1 VGRLLLADQAIAL
14 SVFPNDDRLGAL
26 RLLADTVSR
35 ERLLRELLP
44 DRPEWWSSGVARLRY
59 KPERRYVAQ
68 LRGAGPNAVLR
79 IYEEARFSAAQR
91 GAGALS
97 STGRLRLPRPWV
109 ASAEHRLLVYE
120 WLPGRPLN
128 ELIAEPDLDPRA
140 IAAVGAALA
149 EWHRQTGAPLAC
161 RSHEVEATALAA
173 AVRGVAAVC
182 PHLQPRARALAE
194 RLAALLARPPARY
207 CPIHGDFYADQVLL
221 AGDEVAILD
230 LDNAALGDPAVDLG
244 NFAAHLENDALHGRL
259 DARRVKLLQNALLEG
274 YRASTQRPVPVTFWW
289 HTAAGLLRLA
299 PHPFRRRVPDWPERT
314 AAILNRV
321 ETILDL
327 YCEGDPC
334 HTGGAAVSV
343 LSGQL
348 SASERRG

>member
-1 VGRLLLADQAIAL
+1 
-14 SVFPNDDRLGAL
+14 
-26 RLLADTVSR
+26 VSR

-68 LRGAGPNAVLR
+68 LRAAAGPNAVLR

-207 CPIHGDFYADQVLL
+207 CPIHGDFYAD
-221 AGDEVAILD
+221 
-230 LDNAALGDPAVDLG
+230 
-244 NFAAHLENDALHGRL
+244 
-259 DARRVKLLQNALLEG
+259 
-274 YRASTQRPVPVTFWW
+274 
-289 HTAAGLLRLA
+289 
-299 PHPFRRRVPDWPERT
+299 
-314 AAILNRV
+314 
-321 ETILDL
+321 
-327 YCEGDPC
+327 
-334 HTGGAAVSV
+334 
-343 LSGQL
+343 
-348 SASERRG
+348 